1 MTRLNEG
8 WKILSFNKSSW
19 LETALQARSPFLLQR
34 KDTRV
39 CVCVHRWDLGSHL
52 QQRPAV
58 KPLQEVCLSVGPGR
72 DTSLHKKSQRRLKK
86 HKAENKYEARGR
98 CRTWAALISF
108 KWSSWWLTAQTA
120 GRLKTHWH
128 GLKLRLQC
136 WLNSLINQLLVKKD
150 VS

>member
-1 MTRLNEG
+1 MRVGKYWALTKAAD
-8 WKILSFNKSSW
+8 WKQHCRPDLLFFFREKTLECVFVSTDEIWAHICSS
-19 LETALQARSPFLLQR
+19 
-34 KDTRV
+34 V
-39 CVCVHRWDLGSHL
+39 
-52 QQRPAV
+52 PAV
-58 KPLQEVCLSVGPGR
+58 KPLREVCLSVGPGR

-98 CRTWAALISF
+98 RRTWAALISF
-108 KWSSWWLTAQTA
+108 TWSSWRLTAQTA